1 MRCAYFVTKV
11 ADLYNRPGE
20 HQGDRRDQRS
30 RHLSRVPPGGL
41 PGPVAVRRQ
50 SALRHGCRGRWRL
63 PPRPV
68 QDRPEDPRGAVLCFS
83 AHSGVWG
90 VGDRAVSRRQPY
102 RGDVDLFAVYSP
114 DTRQVYVLEVDQ
126 VPVTD
131 VWMRLEP
138 ARNNQRARIRH
149 AEEHTLEAWAARMGA
164 TQFSMGSPP

>member
-1 MRCAYFVTKV
+1 MNTKAIGEISEAV
-11 ADLYNRPGE
+11 ILAEFLRAGFPVLLPFGDNQRYDMVVEADGGFLRV
-20 HQGDRRDQRS
+20 QCKTARRI
-30 RHLSRVPPGGL
+30 
-41 PGPVAVRRQ
+41 
-50 SALRHGCRGRWRL
+50 HG
-63 PPRPV
+63 
-68 QDRPEDPRGAVLCFS
+68 GAVLCFS

-90 VGDRAVSRRQPY
+90 VGDRSVSRRQPY

-149 AEEHTLEAWAARMGA
+149 AEEHTLEAWRPGWVRLSSLWGARRSASGP
-164 TQFSMGSPP
+164 QRSPC